1 MTSII
6 IFVWLNMAHQTR
18 IYASLVQRCS
28 TQTQRHPVLGL
39 FLKRFSATKIVRISG
54 VDQYVWSFYNMESF
68 NVISRIGQN
77 ETTVNSGYPYWG
89 ACDSQ
94 QIDTCLKDFFG
105 SGKAMI
111 HCLSGILKLL
121 RSHCTSHVAATAG
134 WVGRGF
140 GHTPTEDGSCCDL
153 VDGRKKSSK
162 APVVCSAATCSKVIT
177 PVLEARKASQNQ
189 KFICIWRF

>member
-54 VDQYVWSFYNMESF
+54 VDQYVWSFYDMESF

-89 ACDSQ
+89 ACDSLTHFWRM
-94 QIDTCLKDFFG
+94 IG

-111 HCLSGILKLL
+111 HCLSGILKWL

-134 WVGRGF
+134 WVGRGL
-140 GHTPTEDGSCCDL
+140 GHPPTEDGSCCDL
-153 VDGRKKSSK
+153 VGKRVP
-162 APVVCSAATCSKVIT
+162 APVVRSAATCSKVIT
-177 PVLEARKASQNQ
+177 PVQKNLEKHLKIRNFSVFGKI
-189 KFICIWRF
+189 ICKW